1 MPLLPPCELKPIQLG
16 VKIAGL
22 ESGST
27 AGLQIGPTYKFP
39 KRQKRNEDNM
49 STKHDVAVELAG
61 GKRLVFE
68 TGRMAKQASG
78 AALVS
83 TGDTVVLATAV
94 ASPDPREGI
103 DFFPLTVD
111 YREYTYAGGR
121 IPGGFIKREG
131 RPSEKEILTARQ
143 IDRPIRPL
151 FPDGFRNETQ
161 VIALVFSADK
171 ENDPDVIAINAAAA
185 AVALSD
191 IPFSS
196 TVAAVRVGRV
206 NGEFVVNPTYSERAA
221 TTVNIMVVGHKDGIV
236 MIEAG
241 AKQETEEV
249 ILAAIEFA
257 HGEIKKIVAAIE
269 ELVAKAGKKKREF
282 KAPEFDEAHYNE
294 LKAKIGER
302 LTDALDTKTHGK
314 TESYALIDAIK
325 KELAAELPADDPA
338 AKKKLA
344 HYYELLRERI
354 FREQVTKDRIRP
366 DRRAFDEIRPITIE
380 TGVLPRTHG
389 SALFTRGETQALVTA
404 TLGTADDGQRLES
417 YEGEQKKNFMLH
429 YNFPPFSVGETGRMT
444 GVGRREVGHGALA
457 ERAISAVLPELD
469 ESPYSMRVVS
479 DILESNGSSSMASVC
494 GASLALFDSGIPL
507 KGAVAGIAMGL
518 VKEGDDYAILTDI
531 AGAEDHYGDMD
542 FKVAG
547 TRKGITALQMDIK
560 IGGLTRE
567 ILEQAMEQAR
577 RGRLF
582 LLDKMDAELDGPRK
596 ERSQYAPRIE
606 TLQIPVEKIRDLI
619 GKGGATI
626 RGIVEQTGAK
636 IDVDDSGKVSV
647 ASSDGEGL
655 KKALAMIN
663 DVTAVPEL
671 GKSYLGK
678 VVRLAEFGAFVEL
691 FPGTDGLLHISE
703 IAEHRVKEVKD
714 ELREGDQVMVKV
726 LAIEGNRIKLSR
738 KALIKEQKA
747 KLAHLAPPEGGESG
761 EEAPREAAP
770 REVAPRETVPQVQK
784 PRHEFDERQ
793 PSSNQSTILIEG
805 GDDFDEEGTEEIDES
820 TEPNFNRADGA
831 ATPVQAAGG
840 SSYAGGGGRPEQNN
854 RRRRRRRGGPPR
866 PGGGQR

>member
-1 MPLLPPCELKPIQLG
+1 
-16 VKIAGL
+16 
-22 ESGST
+22 
-27 AGLQIGPTYKFP
+27 
-39 KRQKRNEDNM
+39 M
-49 STKHDVAVELAG
+49 STKHETAVELAG

-68 TGRMAKQASG
+68 TGRVAKQASG

-83 TGDTVVLATAV
+83 TGETVVLATAV

-143 IDRPIRPL
+143 IDRPVRPL

-161 VIALVFSADK
+161 IISLVFSADK
-171 ENDPDVIAINAAAA
+171 ENDPDVVSINAAAA
-185 AVALSD
+185 ALALSD
-191 IPFSS
+191 IPFGA
-196 TVAAVRVGRV
+196 TVGAVRIGRV
-206 NGEFVVNPTYSERAA
+206 NGEFVVNPTYAERAA

-241 AKQETEEV
+241 AKEESEEV

-257 HGEIKKIVAAIE
+257 HREIKKIVAAID
-269 ELVAKAGKKKREF
+269 ELVAKAGKPKRQF
-282 KAPEFDEAHYNE
+282 AAPQEDEAYFSE
-294 LKAKIGER
+294 LKAKVGAR
-302 LTDALDTKTHGK
+302 LADALDTKAHGK
-314 TESYALIDAIK
+314 TESSALVKQIK
-325 KELAAELPADDPA
+325 AELAAELPADDPD

-344 HYYELLRERI
+344 HYYELLRERL
-354 FREQVTKDRIRP
+354 FREQVTKERIRP
-366 DRRAFDEIRPITIE
+366 DRRAFDEIRPISIE
-380 TGVLPRTHG
+380 TSVLPRTHG

-404 TLGTADDGQRLES
+404 TLGTADEGQRLES
-417 YEGEQKKNFMLH
+417 YEGERKKNFMLH

-457 ERAISAVLPELD
+457 ERAITAVLPSTE

-494 GASLALFDSGIPL
+494 GASLALYDAGIPL

-518 VKEGDDYAILTDI
+518 VKEDDDYAILTDI

-567 ILEQAMEQAR
+567 ILQQAMEQAR

-582 LLDKMDAELDGPRK
+582 LLDKMDAELSGPRQ

-606 TLQIPVEKIRDLI
+606 TVQIPTDKIRDLI

-636 IDVDDSGKVSV
+636 IDVDDTGRVSV
-647 ASSDGEGL
+647 ASSDADGL
-655 KKALAMIN
+655 KRALAMIS
-663 DVTAVPEL
+663 DLTAVPEV
-671 GKSYLGK
+671 GKVYLGK
-678 VVRLAEFGAFVEL
+678 VVRIAEFGAFVEI

-726 LAIEGNRIKLSR
+726 LALEGNRIKLSR
-738 KALIKEQKA
+738 KALIREQKA
-747 KLAHLAPPEGGESG
+747 KLAQNGGEGAEIAAAAASAVQP
-761 EEAPREAAP
+761 AP
-770 REVAPRETVPQVQK
+770 K

-793 PSSNQSTILIEG
+793 PASNQSTILIEG
-805 GDDFDEEGTEEIDES
+805 GEFDEGEQEEFDE
-820 TEPNFNRADGA
+820 TNEPNFNRAEGA
-831 ATPVQAAGG
+831 PIHAGG
-840 SSYAGGGGRPEQNN
+840 QGISGGGRPPAGSGANN
-854 RRRRRRRGGPPR
+854 RQRRRRRGRGGSRGPSS
-866 PGGGQR
+866 GGGQG